1 MVVLGFGTLG
11 ILHFVRKRDFEA
23 IVPEY
28 VPMSAEDAVRWSG
41 YAELIGAA
49 GVAIPATRPLARWWL
64 LGLLAAVYPANIEM
78 AVAPERC
85 AERGVP
91 ADRIVLIA
99 WGPEVLQRVRVP
111 RSVVVRVGAR
121 ALQPVP

>member
-1 MVVLGFGTLG
+1 VNLIQRMVVVGFGTLG
-11 ILHFVRKRDFEA
+11 VLHFVRPKDFEA

-28 VPMSAEDAVRWSG
+28 IPISARDAVRWSG
-41 YAELIGAA
+41 FAELTGAA

-91 ADRIVLIA
+91 ADRM
-99 WGPEVLQRVRVP
+99 P
-111 RSVVVRVGAR
+111 RWLLWAR
-121 ALQPVP
+121 LPFQFVFAAAVWRATE